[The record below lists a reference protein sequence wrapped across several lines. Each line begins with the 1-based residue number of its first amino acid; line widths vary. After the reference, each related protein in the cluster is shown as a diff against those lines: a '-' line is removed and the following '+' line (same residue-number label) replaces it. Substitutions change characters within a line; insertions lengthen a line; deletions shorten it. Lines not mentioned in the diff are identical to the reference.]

1 MSKQVYIV
9 TDELLASPLL
19 RGDWEEHTIPGDP
32 SKHLLFIEWD
42 NHNDEAAFEVLPGVL
57 MLGQPW
63 EPAPAEAIPLLASFQ
78 DAEATT
84 KEAQPTGAAPLVDAP
99 IDAPVESVPVD
110 SVSTALKKT
119 GVLAWRQIR

>member
-9 TDELLASPLL
+9 DDELLTSPLL

-42 NHNDEAAFEVLPGVL
+42 NHNDEAAFEILPGVL

-63 EPAPAEAIPLLASFQ
+63 EPTPAEAVPLLASFQ
-78 DAEATT
+78 GPEVTT
-84 KEAQPTGAAPLVDAP
+84 VE
-99 IDAPVESVPVD
+99 PVADLTVVAPVD
-110 SVSTALKKT
+110 SVTPPTDSVVTALKKT

>member
-9 TDELLASPLL
+9 TDELLTSPLL

-42 NHNDEAAFEVLPGVL
+42 NHNDEAAFEILPGVL

-63 EPAPAEAIPLLASFQ
+63 EPTPAEAIPLLTSFQ
-78 DAEATT
+78 DAGTVT
-84 KEAQPTGAAPLVDAP
+84 DISQPVIDPLIVDAP
-99 IDAPVESVPVD
+99 VDTVTAPVD
-110 SVSTALKKT
+110 SVATALKKT